1 MSTHFGDRMATT
13 SASLLDRLKVASP
26 ESPDWTRLRDIYLP
40 LIEAWLLRVGVPRDH
55 IDDLTQEILIVV
67 VRQLPRFDR
76 QRCGSFRAWLR
87 QIAVNLSKNLFR
99 KQARF
104 RTAAPGADDSLSQLE
119 DPASDLAREWDR
131 DHDQHVWRRL
141 QEIVRPDFEPRTW
154 EAFTKTALK
163 GKSTKEVA
171 AETGLTENS
180 VLLAK
185 SRVLKRLRH
194 ESRGFLD

>member
-1 MSTHFGDRMATT
+1 MATT

-26 ESPDWTRLRDIYLP
+26 ESPDWSRLRDIYLP
-40 LIEAWLLRVGVPRDH
+40 LIETWLLRVGVPRDH
-55 IDDLTQEILIVV
+55 IDDVTQEILLVV

-76 QRCGSFRAWLR
+76 QRSGSFRAWLR
-87 QIAVNLSKNLFR
+87 QIAVNLAKNHFR
-99 KQARF
+99 KQARLKN
-104 RTAAPGADDSLSQLE
+104 AAASADESLSQLE
-119 DPASDLAREWDR
+119 DPSSDLAREWDR

-141 QEIVRPDFEPRTW
+141 QEIVKPDFEPPTW

-163 GKSTKEVA
+163 GQSTKEVA
-171 AETGLTENS
+171 AEMGLSENS

>member
-1 MSTHFGDRMATT
+1 M
-13 SASLLDRLKVASP
+13 
-26 ESPDWTRLRDIYLP
+26 
-40 LIEAWLLRVGVPRDH
+40 
-55 IDDLTQEILIVV
+55 

-87 QIAVNLSKNLFR
+87 QIAVNLAKNLFR
-99 KQARF
+99 KQARL
-104 RTAAPGADDSLSQLE
+104 RTASPGADDSLSQLE
-119 DPASDLAREWDR
+119 DPASDLFARR
-131 DHDQHVWRRL
+131 MGTVDHDQHVWRRL
-141 QEIVRPDFEPRTW
+141 QEIVRPDFDPRTW

-163 GKSTKEVA
+163 GQSTKEVA